1 MLFMIVAEHTAE
13 TCPGGTVR
21 PDKHFI
27 DKVTES
33 MKKSGVKM
41 VEGYLD
47 GPGHVFYYI
56 VEANDNVAINN
67 AAEPFRLVG
76 KVKVSPVLTHSQS
89 VAWTKSIGIQG

>member
-1 MLFMIVAEHTAE
+1 VLFMIVAEHTAE

-21 PDKHFI
+21 PDKHFT

-47 GPGHVFYYI
+47 GP
-56 VEANDNVAINN
+56 
-67 AAEPFRLVG
+67 
-76 KVKVSPVLTHSQS
+76 
-89 VAWTKSIGIQG
+89 